1 MLHVFTHCESNV
13 VGMRTTPQPL
23 TLLSC
28 NCSILHFFF
37 RLSPRCS
44 MSWLWFR
51 PGHKPQQSTRLTP
64 SFIFTEP
71 IALWQDSCVLRSSRI
86 CMRHEMAPAVIVLE
100 IKCRGGCGLQNF
112 SCVLLRSGRFRC
124 KGWCHFLAALSWT
137 HGVSIDCCC
146 VPVVFPLT
154 GLLHQ
159 LVRGRRRPAEIL
171 RCLIVC
177 DSGPIRE
184 VFAFIG

>member
-112 SCVLLRSGRFRC
+112 SVYFYVLGALDAEGGATF
-124 KGWCHFLAALSWT
+124 WQLCHGHL
-137 HGVSIDCCC
+137 
-146 VPVVFPLT
+146 VFPLIVAVC
-154 GLLHQ
+154 LLYF
-159 LVRGRRRPAEIL
+159 L
-171 RCLIVC
+171 
-177 DSGPIRE
+177 
-184 VFAFIG
+184 